1 MDALYTA
8 GALLRELNTNRLRRL
23 LSILGVIIGTGAV
36 ISTLAVVEGGRRQL
50 AAHLEKLGVNLVYL
64 EDTYE
69 HDAAAEPGDL
79 ERPGTALNMP
89 VEEEALKAAFKES
102 VMLGGHGLERA
113 VVRPPTLAPDDIAFL
128 RRRFPE
134 AEHVEPQMLH
144 WTRIGPVAG
153 KPIGALLEG
162 STPGGAVV
170 RRLRVAAG
178 RYLCPLDLTD
188 ARRVCVLGA
197 AMAGKLFGATDVVGR
212 ELSALGARWTVVG
225 VLEPKGSMMRFDYDK
240 LIVMPLTTLQ
250 ERTGLSLVNG
260 VLIGARG
267 TGAALRLRRDLLDAV
282 LPRLNRR
289 KPDEFQVFCQDE
301 LMEQYEETLGT
312 FKILMVAIAAFSLL
326 VSGIGIMNIMLVS
339 VRERTREIGIW
350 KAVGAADGDVLAYFL
365 GESMLTC
372 LLGGTLGVLL
382 GVFLGAQVSGIIAGA
397 MAETSGWVPV
407 FRIEF
412 VLLSFGT
419 AALVGLLS
427 GLFPAVVA
435 ARLEP
440 LEALRYE

>member
-1 MDALYTA
+1 MDLLYTT
-8 GALLRELNTNRLRRL
+8 GALLRELNANRLRRL

-50 AAHLEKLGVNLVYL
+50 AAHLDKLGVNLVYL

-69 HDAAAEPGDL
+69 HEAPAAPDDAGLPAAAPN
-79 ERPGTALNMP
+79 TP
-89 VEEEALKAAFKES
+89 VDQEALKAAFKET
-102 VMLGGHGLERA
+102 VMLGGHGLERGVA
-113 VVRPPTLAPDDIAFL
+113 RPPTLAPDDVAFL
-128 RRRFPE
+128 RRRFPA
-134 AEHVEPQMLH
+134 AEHVEPQMLY
-144 WTRIGPVAG
+144 WTRIGPVAA
-153 KPIGALLEG
+153 KPIGALVEG
-162 STPGGAVV
+162 GTPGGAVV

-197 AMAGKLFGATDVVGR
+197 GMAEQLFGATDVVGR
-212 ELSALGARWTVVG
+212 RLSALGARWTVVG

-240 LIVMPLTTLQ
+240 LIVMPLTALQ
-250 ERTGLSLVNG
+250 ERTGLPLING

-267 TGAALRLRRDLLDAV
+267 ADAALRIRDGLLDAV
-282 LPRLNRR
+282 MPRLNRR
-289 KPDEFQVFCQDE
+289 KPEQFRVFCQDE
-301 LMEQYEETLGT
+301 LMEQYEETIGT

-339 VRERTREIGIW
+339 VRERTRDIGIW
-350 KAVGAADGDVLAYFL
+350 KAVGATDGDVMAYFL

-397 MAETSGWVPV
+397 MAETSGWTPV

-427 GLFPAVVA
+427 GLFPAFVA

-440 LEALRYE
+440 VEALRYE